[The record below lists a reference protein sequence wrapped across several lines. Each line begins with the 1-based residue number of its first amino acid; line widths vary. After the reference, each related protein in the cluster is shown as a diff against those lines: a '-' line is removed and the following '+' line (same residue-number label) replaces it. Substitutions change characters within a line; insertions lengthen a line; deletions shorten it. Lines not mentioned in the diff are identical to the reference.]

1 MDIKEAQQDK
11 SDAQLVERSAK
22 IDELKDNAEKTE
34 AEAKIKYYEQMYLT

>member
-11 SDAQLVERSAK
+11 SDGQSPERSAT
-22 IDELKDNAEKTE
+22 IDDLKDFTEKTE